1 MISATDLLVYMDG
14 RFFPAPEAKISVLDH
29 GLLYGDGIFE
39 GICVYNGRIFRLEQ
53 HLQRLY
59 ESANTIGLKIPLTLE
74 QFKEAIVETV
84 KRNKLRDGYIRPIVT
99 RGPGKMGLDPKNC
112 KTPSVIIIPQTIQ
125 NYPNLTLGR
134 KTAKA
139 IVASIRRT
147 PSFCLPASA
156 KTLNY
161 LNNIL
166 AKQQAIYAGVDEAIM
181 LDWMGFVSEGTGDN
195 LFILRRGVLLTPAL
209 HSSVLGGITRQVVLE
224 TAQKL
229 GISSDERQLTIHDLY
244 NADEA
249 FFASTS
255 LEIQPLIEIDGRT
268 VGNGVE
274 GPITKRIHERF
285 NEIKQTEGIRAL
297 D

>member
-1 MISATDLLVYMDG
+1 MLVYLDG
-14 RFFPAPEAKISVLDH
+14 TFYPAADAKISVFDH

-53 HLQRLY
+53 HLERLY
-59 ESANTIGLKIPLTLE
+59 ESANTIGLKVPLTPE

-84 KRNKLRDGYIRPIVT
+84 KRNKLKEGYIRPIVT
-99 RGPGKMGLDPKNC
+99 RGPGKMGLNPKNC
-112 KTPSVIIIPQTIQ
+112 KTPSVIIIPQTVE

-147 PSFCLPASA
+147 PSFCLPAAA

-195 LFILRRGVLLTPAL
+195 LLIVRRGVLLTPAL
-209 HSSVLGGITRQVVLE
+209 HSSVLRGITRQVVLE
-224 TAQKL
+224 VAHTL
-229 GISSDERQLTIHDLY
+229 GISSDERELTIHDLY

-255 LEIQPLIEIDGRT
+255 LEIQPLVEIDGRT
-268 VGNGVE
+268 IGNGGE
-274 GPITKRIHERF
+274 GPITKRIHEKF
-285 NEIKQTEGIRAL
+285 NEIKQTEGIPAL

>member
-1 MISATDLLVYMDG
+1 MLVYLDG
-14 RFFPAPEAKISVLDH
+14 TFYPAADAKISVFDH

-53 HLQRLY
+53 HLERLY
-59 ESANTIGLKIPLTLE
+59 ESANTIGLKVPLTPE

-84 KRNKLRDGYIRPIVT
+84 KRNKLKEGYIRPIVT
-99 RGPGKMGLDPKNC
+99 RGPGKMGLNPKNC
-112 KTPSVIIIPQTIQ
+112 KTPSVIIIPQTVE

-147 PSFCLPASA
+147 PSFCLPAAA

-195 LFILRRGVLLTPAL
+195 LLIVRRGVLLTPAL

-224 TAQKL
+224 VAHTL
-229 GISSDERQLTIHDLY
+229 GISSDERELTIHDLY

-255 LEIQPLIEIDGRT
+255 LEIQPLVEIDGRT
-268 VGNGVE
+268 IGNGGE
-274 GPITKRIHERF
+274 GPITKRIHEKF
-285 NEIKQTEGIRAL
+285 NEIKQTEGIPAL

>member
-1 MISATDLLVYMDG
+1 VYLDG
-14 RFFPAPEAKISVLDH
+14 TFYPAADAKISVFDH

-59 ESANTIGLKIPLTLE
+59 ESANTIGLKVPLTLE

-84 KRNKLRDGYIRPIVT
+84 KRNKLKEGYIRPIVT

-112 KTPSVIIIPQTIQ
+112 KTPSVIIIPQTVE

-147 PSFCLPASA
+147 PSFCLPAAA

-195 LFILRRGVLLTPAL
+195 LLIVRRGVLLTPAL

-224 TAQKL
+224 VAHTL
-229 GISSDERQLTIHDLY
+229 GISSDERELTIHDLY

-255 LEIQPLIEIDGRT
+255 LEIQPLIEIDGRS

-274 GPITKRIHERF
+274 GPITKRIHEKF
-285 NEIKQTEGIRAL
+285 NEIKQTEGVPVL

>member
-1 MISATDLLVYMDG
+1 LLVYLDG
-14 RFFPAPEAKISVLDH
+14 TFYPAADAKISVFDH

-53 HLQRLY
+53 HLERLY
-59 ESANTIGLKIPLTLE
+59 ESANTIGLKVPLTPE

-84 KRNKLRDGYIRPIVT
+84 KRNKLKEGYIRPIVT
-99 RGPGKMGLDPKNC
+99 RGPGKMGLNPKNC
-112 KTPSVIIIPQTIQ
+112 KTPSVIIIPQTVE

-147 PSFCLPASA
+147 PSFCLPAAA

-195 LFILRRGVLLTPAL
+195 LLIVRRGVLLTPAL

-224 TAQKL
+224 VAHTL
-229 GISSDERQLTIHDLY
+229 GISSDERELTIHDLY

-255 LEIQPLIEIDGRT
+255 LEIQPLVEIDGRT
-268 VGNGVE
+268 IGNGGE
-274 GPITKRIHERF
+274 GPITKRIHEKF
-285 NEIKQTEGIRAL
+285 NEIKQTEGIPAL